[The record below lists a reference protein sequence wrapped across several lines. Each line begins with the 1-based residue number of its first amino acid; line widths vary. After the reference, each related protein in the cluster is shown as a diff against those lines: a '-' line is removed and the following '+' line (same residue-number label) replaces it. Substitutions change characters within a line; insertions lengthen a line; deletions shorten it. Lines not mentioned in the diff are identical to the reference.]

1 MQVKIL
7 LAAALAMGMSAPLL
21 AKDESNASGG
31 ATTKEKKVCRTENI
45 TGSLIGKRRV
55 CLTQAEWDKVAAE
68 TKKNLDEYGSRMG
81 GIREGAGQA
90 G

>member
-1 MQVKIL
+1 MKVKL
-7 LAAALAMGMSAPLL
+7 VLAAALAIGMSAPVL
-21 AKDESNASGG
+21 AKDEDKASG
-31 ATTKEKKVCRTENI
+31 ATTKEKKVCRTEAV
-45 TGSLIGKRRV
+45 TGSLIGKRRI

>member
-1 MQVKIL
+1 MHVKFL
-7 LAAALAMGMSAPLL
+7 LAAALAMAVSAPAL
-21 AKDESNASGG
+21 AKDEGNGG
-31 ATTKEKKVCRTENI
+31 AGPKEKKVCRTENV

-68 TKKNLDEYGSRMG
+68 TKKNLDEYGSKMG
-81 GIREGAGQA
+81 GVRDGAGQA

>member
-1 MQVKIL
+1 MKFRYL
-7 LAAALAMGMSAPLL
+7 LAASLAVAVSAPGF
-21 AKDESNASGG
+21 AKDDGTAS
-31 ATTKEKKVCRTENI
+31 APKEKKVCKTERV
-45 TGSLIGKRRV
+45 TGSLVSKRRI

-81 GIREGAGQA
+81 GVRDGAGQA

>member
-1 MQVKIL
+1 MHLKIL
-7 LAAALAMGMSAPLL
+7 LAAALAVAVSAPAF
-21 AKDESNASGG
+21 AKDEATGG
-31 ATTKEKKVCRTENI
+31 SAPKEKKICRTENV

-55 CLTQAEWDKVAAE
+55 CLTQAEWDKVAAD

-81 GIREGAGQA
+81 GIRDGAGQA

>member
-1 MQVKIL
+1 MKLRI
-7 LAAALAMGMSAPLL
+7 ALATALALAVSAPAL
-21 AKDESNASGG
+21 AKDEANG
-31 ATTKEKKVCRTENI
+31 ATTKEKKVCRTENV

-81 GIREGAGQA
+81 GVRDGAGQA